1 MIGYGPCLGENQ
13 VAEAPQT
20 QKLRDYRVDCW
31 SVMTGMTVDDYLALV
46 EGAYR
51 KRGGLKG
58 QREPLKTTTG
68 RRIRGRM
75 VEDIR
80 RGAILPPVVIG
91 VVITDDLD
99 SIEAMSPDEVIARVT
114 ADWIDS
120 ISIIDGMQRTTAL
133 LDAVEA
139 DPKVGEQTVRV
150 ECWLAQS
157 TDSLI
162 YRMLVLNTGQ
172 VPWNIKRQLLV
183 IYAPLVEQMKA
194 KINFERLLSLEKAER
209 RYKGGEFSADSLVEA
224 YLAFGIRRTEID
236 TQETLADE
244 FSRLDIAEAIAS
256 KKYDHYFYPIVQ
268 ILVDVDKAFSRLEA
282 SDTEGS
288 DETVSSKFTIGR
300 NIFDSQPAR
309 IGFIVACAL
318 TVLGRLGMD
327 RTDADSQVALE
338 AIQSAAAELVQKL
351 EHMSPEDLT
360 AFLSLDV
367 LREKLGGQ
375 KRSAVGRH
383 ERAFFETAFKVLI
396 EENFAVP
403 SMGVCWRA

>member
-1 MIGYGPCLGENQ
+1 VFDPIDMTKIRDGR
-13 VAEAPQT
+13 VA
-20 QKLRDYRVDCW
+20 CW
-31 SVMTGMTVDDYLALV
+31 SVMTGMKVSDYIALV
-46 EGAYR
+46 EVAYQ
-51 KRGGLKG
+51 KRGGLEG

-75 VEDIR
+75 VEDIK
-80 RGAILPPVVIG
+80 RGTVLPPVVIG
-91 VVITDDLD
+91 VVITNDF
-99 SIEAMSPDEVIARVT
+99 EAIAALSPTDIIRRVT
-114 ADWIDS
+114 EDWIDS

-133 LDAVEA
+133 IDAVEA
-139 DPKVGEQTVRV
+139 DPSVADQAVRV
-150 ECWLAQS
+150 ECWLAES

-183 IYAPLVEQMKA
+183 IYAPLVKEMEQHIK
-194 KINFERLLSLEKAER
+194 FERLLNLDKSER
-209 RYKGGEFSADSLVEA
+209 RFKGGEFSADSLVEA

-256 KKYDHYFYPIVQ
+256 KKYDRFFYPIVQ
-268 ILVDVDKAFSRLEA
+268 TLVNVDKAFSRLEA
-282 SDTEGS
+282 SEADGFE
-288 DETVSSKFTIGR
+288 EAISSKFTIGR

-309 IGFIVACAL
+309 IGFVVACAL
-318 TVLGRLGMD
+318 DVLGRLGMD
-327 RTDADSQVALE
+327 KSEDESDAALTQLQADADD
-338 AIQSAAAELVQKL
+338 LVKRL
-351 EHMSPEDLT
+351 APMTPDELT
-360 AFLSLDV
+360 AFLELDV

-375 KRSAVGRH
+375 KRSAVGRY

-396 EENFAVP
+396 ETHFKVP

>member
-1 MIGYGPCLGENQ
+1 MPNPID
-13 VAEAPQT
+13 T
-20 QKLRDYRVDCW
+20 TKLRDGRVACW
-31 SVMTGMTVDDYLALV
+31 SIMAGMKVSDYIALV
-46 EGAYR
+46 EGAYNM
-51 KRGGLKG
+51 RGGLKG

-75 VEDIR
+75 VEDIK
-80 RGAILPPVVIG
+80 RGAVLPPVVIG
-91 VVITDDLD
+91 VVITNDFDAIAAL
-99 SIEAMSPDEVIARVT
+99 SPDEIIGRVT
-114 ADWIDS
+114 KDWIDA

-133 LDAVEA
+133 MDAVDSDA
-139 DPKVGEQTVRV
+139 SVAEQAVRV
-150 ECWLAQS
+150 ECWLAES

-183 IYAPLVEQMKA
+183 IYAPLVEEMRQHVQ
-194 KINFERLLSLEKAER
+194 FERLLSLDKSER
-209 RYKGGEFSADSLVEA
+209 RFKGGEFSADSLVEA

-256 KKYDHYFYPIVQ
+256 KKYDRFFYPIVQ
-268 ILVDVDKAFSRLEA
+268 ILVNIDKAFSRLEA
-282 SDTEGS
+282 ADPEGA
-288 DETVSSKFTIGR
+288 DEAVSSKFTIGR

-309 IGFIVACAL
+309 IGFVVACAL
-318 TVLGRLGMD
+318 YVLGRLGMD
-327 RTDADSQVALE
+327 KTQGESDTALAQLQTDADELLKRLE
-338 AIQSAAAELVQKL
+338 AMTPDDLV
-351 EHMSPEDLT
+351 
-360 AFLSLDV
+360 AFLEVDV

-375 KRSAVGRH
+375 KRSAVGRY

-396 EENFAVP
+396 ETNFKVP

>member
-1 MIGYGPCLGENQ
+1 MPDPID
-13 VAEAPQT
+13 T
-20 QKLRDYRVDCW
+20 SKLRDGRVVCW
-31 SVMTGMTVDDYLALV
+31 SVMTGMKVSDYISLV
-46 EGAYR
+46 EGAYL

-68 RRIRGRM
+68 RRIRSRM
-75 VEDIR
+75 VEDIK
-80 RGAILPPVVIG
+80 RGAVLPPVVIG
-91 VVITDDLD
+91 VVITDDFDAIAAL
-99 SIEAMSPDEVIARVT
+99 SPADIIGRVT
-114 ADWIDS
+114 KDWIDS

-133 LDAVEA
+133 MDAVDS
-139 DPKVGEQTVRV
+139 DPSVGDQAVRV

-183 IYAPLVEQMKA
+183 IYSPLVEEMRQHVK
-194 KINFERLLSLEKAER
+194 FERLLSLDKSER

-244 FSRLDIAEAIAS
+244 FSRLDIAEAIAA
-256 KKYDHYFYPIVQ
+256 KKYDRFFYPIVQ
-268 ILVDVDKAFSRLEA
+268 SLVDIDKAFSRLEA
-282 SDTEGS
+282 ADVEGA
-288 DETVSSKFTIGR
+288 DEAAPSKFTIGR

-309 IGFIVACAL
+309 IGFIVACAIS
-318 TVLGRLGMD
+318 VLGRLGMD
-327 RTDADSQVALE
+327 KSESESDAALAQLRQDAD
-338 AIQSAAAELVQKL
+338 ELVDRL
-351 EHMSPEDLT
+351 ETMSPEDLT
-360 AFLSLDV
+360 AFLALDV

-396 EENFAVP
+396 ETNFKVP

>member
-1 MIGYGPCLGENQ
+1 MPDQID
-13 VAEAPQT
+13 T
-20 QKLRDYRVDCW
+20 TKLRDGRVACW
-31 SVMTGMTVDDYLALV
+31 SVMTGMKVSNYLALV
-46 EGAYR
+46 EGAYT

-75 VEDIR
+75 VEDIK
-80 RGAILPPVVIG
+80 RGAVLPPVVIG
-91 VVITDDLD
+91 VVITDDFNAIAAL
-99 SIEAMSPDEVIARVT
+99 SPDEIIDRVT
-114 ADWIDS
+114 KDWIDA

-133 LDAVEA
+133 MDAVEA
-139 DPKVGEQTVRV
+139 DPAVADQAVRV

-183 IYAPLVEQMKA
+183 IYAPLVEEMKRHVQ
-194 KINFERLLSLEKAER
+194 FERLLSLDKSER
-209 RYKGGEFSADSLVEA
+209 RFKGGEFSADSLVEA

-256 KKYDHYFYPIVQ
+256 KKYDRFFYPIVQ
-268 ILVDVDKAFSRLEA
+268 VLVNVDKAFSRLEA
-282 SDTEGS
+282 ADVEGA
-288 DETVSSKFTIGR
+288 DEIASSKFTIGR

-309 IGFIVACAL
+309 IGFVVACAL
-318 TVLGRLGMD
+318 SVLGRLGMD
-327 RTDADSQVALE
+327 KSEVESDAALAQLQTD
-338 AIQSAAAELVQKL
+338 AAELVKRL
-351 EHMSPEDLT
+351 EVMTPEDLT
-360 AFLSLDV
+360 TFLELDV

-375 KRSAVGRH
+375 KRSAVGRY

-396 EENFAVP
+396 ETNFKVP

>member
-1 MIGYGPCLGENQ
+1 MPEPID
-13 VAEAPQT
+13 T
-20 QKLRDYRVDCW
+20 SKLRDGRVACW
-31 SVMTGMTVDDYLALV
+31 SVMTGMKVSDYIALV
-46 EGAYR
+46 EGAYN

-75 VEDIR
+75 VEDIK
-80 RGAILPPVVIG
+80 RGAVLPPVVIG
-91 VVITDDLD
+91 VVITDEFDTIAAL
-99 SIEAMSPDEVIARVT
+99 SPADIVGRVT
-114 ADWIDS
+114 KDWIDA

-133 LDAVEA
+133 MDAA
-139 DPKVGEQTVRV
+139 DSDPSVGDQAVRV

-183 IYAPLVEQMKA
+183 IYAPLVEEMKQHV
-194 KINFERLLSLEKAER
+194 KFERLLSLDKSER

-256 KKYDHYFYPIVQ
+256 KKYDRFFYPIVQ
-268 ILVDVDKAFSRLEA
+268 ILVDLDKAFSRLEA
-282 SDTEGS
+282 ADVEGA
-288 DETVSSKFTIGR
+288 DEAVSSKFMIGR

-318 TVLGRLGMD
+318 SVLGRLGMD
-327 RTDADSQVALE
+327 KSEAESDAALMQLQTDAG
-338 AIQSAAAELVQKL
+338 ELVKRL
-351 EHMSPEDLT
+351 EIMSPEDLT
-360 AFLSLDV
+360 SFLELDV

-375 KRSAVGRH
+375 KRSAVGRY

-396 EENFAVP
+396 ETNFKVP

>member
-1 MIGYGPCLGENQ
+1 MSDL
-13 VAEAPQT
+13 VDT
-20 QKLRDYRVDCW
+20 TKLRDGRVACW
-31 SVMTGMTVDDYLALV
+31 SIMTGMKVSDYLALV

-75 VEDIR
+75 VEDIK
-80 RGAILPPVVIG
+80 RGAVLPPVVIG
-91 VVITDDLD
+91 VVITNDF
-99 SIEAMSPDEVIARVT
+99 EAIAALSPTDILGRVT
-114 ADWIDS
+114 KDWIDA

-133 LDAVEA
+133 LDAVESDPSVA
-139 DPKVGEQTVRV
+139 DQAVRV
-150 ECWLAQS
+150 ECWLAES

-183 IYAPLVEQMKA
+183 IYAPLVKEMEQHVQ
-194 KINFERLLSLEKAER
+194 FERLLNLDKSER
-209 RYKGGEFSADSLVEA
+209 RFKGGEFSADSLVEA

-256 KKYDHYFYPIVQ
+256 KKYDRFFYPIVQ
-268 ILVDVDKAFSRLEA
+268 TLVNVDKAFSRLEA
-282 SDTEGS
+282 P
-288 DETVSSKFTIGR
+288 ETDGAEEAVSSKFTIGR

-309 IGFIVACAL
+309 IGFVVACAL
-318 TVLGRLGMD
+318 DVLGRLGMD
-327 RTDADSQVALE
+327 KSEAESDAAL
-338 AIQSAAAELVQKL
+338 AQLQADAGELVARL
-351 EHMSPEDLT
+351 AAMSPDELT
-360 AFLSLDV
+360 AFLELDV

-375 KRSAVGRH
+375 KRSAVGRY

-396 EENFAVP
+396 ETHFKVP

>member
-1 MIGYGPCLGENQ
+1 
-13 VAEAPQT
+13 
-20 QKLRDYRVDCW
+20 
-31 SVMTGMTVDDYLALV
+31 MTGMKVSNYLALV
-46 EGAYR
+46 EGAYT

-75 VEDIR
+75 VEDIK
-80 RGAILPPVVIG
+80 RGAVLPPVVIG
-91 VVITDDLD
+91 VVITDDFNAIAAL
-99 SIEAMSPDEVIARVT
+99 SPDEIIDRVT
-114 ADWIDS
+114 KDWIDA

-133 LDAVEA
+133 MDAVEA
-139 DPKVGEQTVRV
+139 DPAVADQAVRV

-183 IYAPLVEQMKA
+183 IYAPLVEEMKRHVQ
-194 KINFERLLSLEKAER
+194 FERLLSLDKSER
-209 RYKGGEFSADSLVEA
+209 RFKGGEFSADSLVEA

-256 KKYDHYFYPIVQ
+256 KKYDRFFYPIVQ
-268 ILVDVDKAFSRLEA
+268 VLVNVDKAFSRLEA
-282 SDTEGS
+282 ADVEGA
-288 DETVSSKFTIGR
+288 DEIASSKFTIGR

-309 IGFIVACAL
+309 IGFVVACAL
-318 TVLGRLGMD
+318 SVLGRLGMD
-327 RTDADSQVALE
+327 KSEVESDAALAQLQTD
-338 AIQSAAAELVQKL
+338 AAELVKRL
-351 EHMSPEDLT
+351 EVMTPEDLT
-360 AFLSLDV
+360 TFLELDV

-375 KRSAVGRH
+375 KRSAVGRY

-396 EENFAVP
+396 ETNFKVP

>member
-1 MIGYGPCLGENQ
+1 VPNPID
-13 VAEAPQT
+13 T
-20 QKLRDYRVDCW
+20 TKLRDGRVACW
-31 SVMTGMTVDDYLALV
+31 SIMAGMKVSDYIALV
-46 EGAYR
+46 EGAYNM
-51 KRGGLKG
+51 RGGLKG

-75 VEDIR
+75 VEDIK
-80 RGAILPPVVIG
+80 RGAVLPPVVIG
-91 VVITDDLD
+91 VVITNDFDAIAAL
-99 SIEAMSPDEVIARVT
+99 SPDEIIGRVT
-114 ADWIDS
+114 KDWIDA

-133 LDAVEA
+133 MDAVDSDA
-139 DPKVGEQTVRV
+139 SVAEQAVRV
-150 ECWLAQS
+150 ECWLAES

-183 IYAPLVEQMKA
+183 IYAPLVEEMRQHVQ
-194 KINFERLLSLEKAER
+194 FERLLSLDKSER
-209 RYKGGEFSADSLVEA
+209 RFKGGEFSADSLVEA

-256 KKYDHYFYPIVQ
+256 KKYDRFFYPIVQ
-268 ILVDVDKAFSRLEA
+268 ILVNIDKAFSRLEA
-282 SDTEGS
+282 ADPEGA
-288 DETVSSKFTIGR
+288 DEAVSSKFTIGR

-309 IGFIVACAL
+309 IGFVVACAL
-318 TVLGRLGMD
+318 YVLGRLGMD
-327 RTDADSQVALE
+327 KTQGESDTALAQLQTDADELLKRLE
-338 AIQSAAAELVQKL
+338 AMTPDDLV
-351 EHMSPEDLT
+351 
-360 AFLSLDV
+360 AFLEVDV

-375 KRSAVGRH
+375 KRSAVGRY

-396 EENFAVP
+396 ETNFKVP